1 MKQRNHEAMK
11 TGNRTPAEGFFQ
23 RKLGR
28 YNGRSFHYARNYVE
42 ESGDPESK
50 SKVATGFQD
59 LFLWT
64 KTDAKRISKLEH
76 ESEKAPT
83 AHLETLLEQQY
94 EVINITLYLN
104 NSMNIT

>member
-28 YNGRSFHYARNYVE
+28 YNGRNFHYARNYVE

-76 ESEKAPT
+76 EIEKAPT

-94 EVINITLYLN
+94 EH
-104 NSMNIT
+104 NSVLEQQYEHNLT